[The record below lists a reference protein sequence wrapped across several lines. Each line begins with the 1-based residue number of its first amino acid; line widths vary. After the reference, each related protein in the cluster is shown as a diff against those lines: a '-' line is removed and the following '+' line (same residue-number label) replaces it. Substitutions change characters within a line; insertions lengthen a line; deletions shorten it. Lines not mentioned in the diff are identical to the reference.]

1 MATTKTRK
9 RRADKKRRS
18 KLSSDPNDVSNNGSG
33 GVPGDHRT
41 SQAMSK
47 ASKRRAR
54 AKRTAVSASN
64 PVAILDCYATS
75 ATAMQVDDT
84 MGMPVVA
91 SSSGLSKL
99 ASQPEGEPAR
109 KLVGGSVN
117 TLLKEPIGKTPGK
130 PADRKKK
137 RKKSS
142 KQRQRSKAADNGATA
157 IKSMPI
163 IGNEPGSN
171 RKNPQ
176 KPPHRPA
183 NGLANKQVNKQASKQ
198 VSMQADKRAQ
208 KISSKKLSE
217 STGKQASKPAD
228 TPISTPAAENRFSGR
243 CIYCKTMDALL
254 ALTAPVPMSPVLA
267 RPLGVT
273 DLHTPTARMTR
284 TQNPLLASSEDTET
298 KVERWRRLVPSAA
311 SSSFS
316 APSMCPTYS
325 TVFSI
330 STAKTSSRGSS
341 EFGSSSSVFWS
352 PPLSVASLPLPK
364 SDTGV
369 NDIRRAASDPL
380 PDILSCSA
388 SPRLHKPTELHHSP
402 VHVRGCT
409 DIDVVT
415 ALGDFYQGID
425 TAYRIPPEKTAKKRS
440 IERYKQAI
448 LEADCDIMF
457 AHRRRSAAAAKLQ
470 RLGVPTILYPRSRG
484 WLRVKMV
491 EERTAFLLR
500 EEVDEMRLS
509 PLEDYPDDCKA
520 TILRIMRM
528 RMALRSEF
536 QFDSR
541 GFIDR
546 RGRYAPFDPSPK
558 EMLAFSWDWVEEFWE
573 DSLWRAPW
581 LG

>member
-1 MATTKTRK
+1 
-9 RRADKKRRS
+9 
-18 KLSSDPNDVSNNGSG
+18 
-33 GVPGDHRT
+33 
-41 SQAMSK
+41 MSK

-142 KQRQRSKAADNGATA
+142 KQRKRSKAADNGATA

-171 RKNPQ
+171 RKTPQ

-228 TPISTPAAENRFSGR
+228 TPISTPAAENPASGR
-243 CIYCKTMDALL
+243 CIYCKTMEELRALVW
-254 ALTAPVPMSPVLA
+254 APMSPVLA
-267 RPLGVT
+267 QPLEVT
-273 DLHTPTARMTR
+273 DLPTPTARMAR
-284 TQNPLLASSEDTET
+284 TQNPLLALSEDTET

-341 EFGSSSSVFWS
+341 GFGSSSSVFRS

-364 SDTGV
+364 PDTGV
-369 NDIRRAASDPL
+369 NDLRRAASDPL
-380 PDILSCSA
+380 PIISSCSA
-388 SPRLHKPTELHHSP
+388 SPRLHKPSGLNHSP

-415 ALGDFYQGID
+415 ALGDFYQDID

-440 IERYKQAI
+440 IERCKQAI

-484 WLRVKMV
+484 WLRVKMG

-500 EEVDEMRLS
+500 EQMDEMGLS

-528 RMALRSEF
+528 RMALKSEF

-546 RGRYAPFDPSPK
+546 RGRYTPFDPSPR